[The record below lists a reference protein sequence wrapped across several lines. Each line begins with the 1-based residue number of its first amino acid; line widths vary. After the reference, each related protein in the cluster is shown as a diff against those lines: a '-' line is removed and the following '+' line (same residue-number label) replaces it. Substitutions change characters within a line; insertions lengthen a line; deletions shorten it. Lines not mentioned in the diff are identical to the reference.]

1 MKYYKV
7 RPEFDN
13 KRVTRNGYYLVGN
26 ELYTPAELR
35 RLETRYKAYYRNPMN
50 FSRMFEEVE
59 VSKRTVYFCFGA
71 RFSPTTGGW
80 QDSVPV
86 NARLKK

>member
-1 MKYYKV
+1 MKYYRV

-13 KRVTRNGYYLVGN
+13 FACGRGYYFVGN
-26 ELYTPAELR
+26 ELLTPAELR
-35 RLETRYKAYYRNPMN
+35 KWEARYKAYYRNPMN
-50 FSRMFEEVE
+50 FSRIFEEVE
-59 VSKRTVYFCFGA
+59 VSKRTVYFFFGA

-80 QDSVPV
+80 QDSVPI

>member
-1 MKYYKV
+1 MKYYRV

-13 KRVTRNGYYLVGN
+13 WAVGRNYYLVGN
-26 ELYTPAELR
+26 ELLTETELR
-35 RLETRYKAYYRNPMN
+35 KLRARYNNYYRVPLN
-50 FSRMFEEVE
+50 FERIFEEVE
-59 VSKRTVYFCFGA
+59 VSKRTVYFFFGA

>member
-1 MKYYKV
+1 MKYYRV

-13 KRVTRNGYYLVGN
+13 WAVGRNYYLVGN
-26 ELYTPAELR
+26 ELLTETELR
-35 RLETRYKAYYRNPMN
+35 KLRARYNNYYRVPLN
-50 FSRMFEEVE
+50 FERIFEEVE
-59 VSKRTVYFCFGA
+59 VSKRTVYFFFGA

-80 QDSVPV
+80 QDSVPI

>member
-13 KRVTRNGYYLVGN
+13 KRVARSGYYLVGN
-26 ELYTPAELR
+26 ELLTPAELR
-35 RLETRYKAYYRNPMN
+35 KLENQYSKYALTPSN
-50 FSRMFEEVE
+50 FMRMFEEVE
-59 VSKRTVYFCFGA
+59 VSKRTVYFFFGA

-86 NARLKK
+86 HAR

>member
-1 MKYYKV
+1 MKYYRV

-13 KRVTRNGYYLVGN
+13 FTAGRNYYLVGN

-35 RLETRYKAYYRNPMN
+35 RLEARYNAYYRNHIN
-50 FSRMFEEVE
+50 FSRIFEEVE
-59 VSKRTVYFCFGA
+59 VSKRSVYFFFGA

-80 QDSVPV
+80 HDSTPTIP
-86 NARLKK
+86 RLKK

>member
-1 MKYYKV
+1 MKYYRV

-13 KRVTRNGYYLVGN
+13 FAIGRGYYLVGN
-26 ELYTPAELR
+26 ELLTHAELR
-35 RLETRYKAYYRNPMN
+35 NLETRCLAWYQNPLN

-59 VSKRTVYFCFGA
+59 VSKRTVYFFFGA

-86 NARLKK
+86 HARLKK

>member
-1 MKYYKV
+1 MKYYRV

-13 KRVTRNGYYLVGN
+13 WAVGRNYYLVGN
-26 ELYTPAELR
+26 ELLTEVELR
-35 RLETRYKAYYRNPMN
+35 KLRARYNNYYRVPLN
-50 FSRMFEEVE
+50 FERIFEEVE
-59 VSKRTVYFCFGA
+59 VSKRTVYFFFGA

-80 QDSVPV
+80 HDSVPV

>member
-13 KRVTRNGYYLVGN
+13 KQVARNGHYLVGN

-35 RLETRYKAYYRNPMN
+35 KLEARYNAYYRTPLN
-50 FSRMFEEVE
+50 FMRMFEEVE
-59 VSKRTVYFCFGA
+59 VSKRSVYFFFGA

-80 QDSVPV
+80 HESTPTVH
-86 NARLKK
+86 R

>member
-7 RPEFDN
+7 RSEFDN
-13 KRVTRNGYYLVGN
+13 KRVARNGYYLVGN

-35 RLETRYKAYYRNPMN
+35 RLETNYNVYYRNPMN
-50 FSRMFEEVE
+50 FMRMFEEVE
-59 VSKRTVYFCFGA
+59 VSKRTVYFFFGA

-80 QDSVPV
+80 HDSTPTVH
-86 NARLKK
+86 RLKK

>member
-13 KRVTRNGYYLVGN
+13 KQVARNGYYLVGN

-35 RLETRYKAYYRNPMN
+35 RLETRYKAYYRNPLN

-59 VSKRTVYFCFGA
+59 VSKRTVYFFFGA

-86 NARLKK
+86 HARLKK

>member
-7 RPEFDN
+7 RPQFDN
-13 KRVTRNGYYLVGN
+13 KQVTRNGYYLVGN

-35 RLETRYKAYYRNPMN
+35 KLEARYHAYYRNPIN
-50 FSRMFEEVE
+50 FALMFEEVE
-59 VSKRTVYFCFGA
+59 VSKRSVYFFFGA

-80 QDSVPV
+80 HDSTPTVH
-86 NARLKK
+86 R

>member
-1 MKYYKV
+1 MKYYRV

-13 KRVTRNGYYLVGN
+13 KQVACDGYYLVGN

-35 RLETRYKAYYRNPMN
+35 GLETRYKAYYRNPMN

-59 VSKRTVYFCFGA
+59 VSKRTVYFFFGA

-80 QDSVPV
+80 HDSTPTVH
-86 NARLKK
+86 R

>member
-13 KRVTRNGYYLVGN
+13 FAAGRGYYLVGN

-59 VSKRTVYFCFGA
+59 VSKRTVYFFFGA

-80 QDSVPV
+80 HDSVPV
-86 NARLKK
+86 SARLKK